1 MFGHDCTRCV
11 FPSWPLQLQ
20 DPISTTDIRGPV
32 YVTISPIVI
41 PGLQMRATLELSADA
56 GTPFI
61 LPNAM
66 VKGVSSDPPAVAVGM
81 G

>member
-1 MFGHDCTRCV
+1 M
-11 FPSWPLQLQ
+11 
-20 DPISTTDIRGPV
+20 
-32 YVTISPIVI
+32 TISPVVM
-41 PGLQMRATLELSADA
+41 PGLQMRATLELSADV

-61 LPNAM
+61 LLNAM